1 MVTSVKKRSLSLRT
15 RILLIF
21 ASASIITLA
30 FISVGIFLF
39 VNRTERES
47 WLTRQQ
53 ESARATSYQIRAFI
67 DQVQKSQSLLSFLQT
82 TMDDDVYQRLLSLM
96 LLLGRN
102 MDEIVVTGEDGS
114 VLFSVARNEP
124 VLISRITGGGSN
136 EEEETGEDWFEATS
150 GLSQGQFFLG
160 ELELDNEG
168 SPYLVISSPNRVGG
182 VIAFR
187 INAQVISDLIQ
198 DLKFGETGNAYLVEG
213 EGPII
218 AHTDFSVV
226 LNRTS
231 LAGRPELIEVPDQ
244 DSIGNLLEV
253 EDDNPILIGIE
264 YTNFKGQTVLGVQKV
279 IPGTDGII
287 FIEVSQVE
295 AFATSR
301 NAIILLGGF
310 SIISWGF
317 SMFGFSR
324 LLSDLVFKP
333 LTNLQSGQVAIEQG
347 NLGHQIAI
355 LHNDELG
362 QVTTGFNLM
371 SKQLDERNRQ
381 RIEQEKALRASEAD
395 NRILIENSPTLIV
408 KLDMGKRL
416 SFVRVPR
423 INDELLKPLIGLD
436 INTFLPD
443 DAYKES
449 TLAEINKIYSHKKT
463 VSYES
468 FASDPDGNM
477 AWYLINGAPILDGD
491 KVVGAILMG
500 VDISE
505 SKKANQIIKQRDA
518 ILSAVSFGSER
529 LLKNNDWQS
538 VINEVLAK
546 LGEAAQASRIYIF
559 QNQHPTPTG
568 DILIDQKYEWVAEG
582 VTPEIDNPDL
592 QNLSLDEVLPRW
604 KTTLG
609 NREIISGFVK
619 DFPQSERDI
628 LEPQNIVSILVLP
641 IFVNDEWWGFIGF
654 DECTGERVWQPLEI
668 EALRTASNNI
678 GATIQRQEAESVVQS
693 QNDTLIKANRELA
706 ISRRQAEAA
715 NKLKSQFL
723 ATMSHELRT
732 PLNAVIGYSQL
743 QLAGMAGQ
751 LSDEQK
757 TFQERILINA
767 QHLLQL
773 INEVLDISKI
783 EAGRM
788 DLSQKPIS
796 LRGVFDEIIAQNRVL
811 AESKGLSF
819 TLNYDDRLPE
829 IIIGDR
835 GRIKQIVINLI
846 SNAIKFT
853 DKGEVKID
861 VILHNKDAWR
871 VIVTDSGIGIAP
883 HEQETIFDEF
893 RQAENGLERGGTGL
907 GLAIVRKLI
916 AMMGGTIRVNSEL
929 GVGSSFTITL
939 PIITEDEIKEILA
952 EE

>member
-102 MDEIVVTGEDGS
+102 VDEIVVTGEDGS

-136 EEEETGEDWFEATS
+136 EEEETGEDWFEATTE
-150 GLSQGQFFLG
+150 LSQGQFFLG
-160 ELELDNEG
+160 EIELDDEG
-168 SPYLVISSPNRVGG
+168 NPYFVISSPNRVGG
-182 VIAFR
+182 VMAFR
-187 INAQVISDLIQ
+187 INAQVISELIQ
-198 DLKFGETGNAYLVEG
+198 DMKFGETGNAYLVEG

-253 EDDNPILIGIE
+253 EDDNPILTSTE
-264 YTNFKGQTVLGVQKV
+264 YTNFNGQSILGVQKV
-279 IPGTDGII
+279 IPGTDVII
-287 FIEVSQVE
+287 FIEVSQAE

-301 NAIILLGGF
+301 NAALLLGGF

-317 SMFGFSR
+317 SMLGFSR

-347 NLGHQIAI
+347 NFGHQIAV
-355 LHNDELG
+355 LRDDELG

-371 SKQLDERNRQ
+371 SKQLDDRNRQ

-395 NRILIENSPTLIV
+395 NRVLIENSPTLII
-408 KLDMGKRL
+408 KLDKEKRL

-443 DAYKES
+443 DAHKES

-500 VDISE
+500 VDITD

-559 QNQHPTPTG
+559 QNHPPTPTG

-582 VTPEIDNPDL
+582 ITPEIDNPDL

-693 QNDTLIKANRELA
+693 QNNTLIKANRELA

-939 PIITEDEIKEILA
+939 PIITEDEIQEILA